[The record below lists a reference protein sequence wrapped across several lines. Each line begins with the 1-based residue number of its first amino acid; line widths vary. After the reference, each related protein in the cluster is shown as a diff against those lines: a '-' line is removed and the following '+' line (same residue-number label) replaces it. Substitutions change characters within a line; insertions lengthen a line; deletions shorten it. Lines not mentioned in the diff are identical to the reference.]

1 MNFLKDT
8 NNILEILLK
17 IYCDMSNAFEQWFLI
32 YWIIKDIYK
41 LSKEDRFIDYNKRI
55 EIRKV
60 IENSKY
66 YICVHTAK
74 VIEVLLRCL
83 RFKTIEGEF
92 FYSIEELNKLVEV
105 RFSKVLKIEGTNF
118 LYGNEKLRY
127 NLFTIIEYLFKN
139 KYLKSEE
146 FKYLKKSVL
155 SLLIVEKI
163 MSKIDEKIEKNKNI
177 KTSYEARRVIDKC
190 KNYADFKHISIEYI
204 DDILRKDDFNSDD
217 LNIIWGI
224 KYKINDF
231 IDEENLDEIIGKVS
245 TLVQEVESAK
255 RLKNCDYLDVIK
267 LRIDIGN
274 IQLKK

>member
-1 MNFLKDT
+1 M
-8 NNILEILLK
+8 
-17 IYCDMSNAFEQWFLI
+17 Q
-32 YWIIKDIYK
+32 
-41 LSKEDRFIDYNKRI
+41 
-55 EIRKV
+55 
-60 IENSKY
+60 
-66 YICVHTAK
+66 
-74 VIEVLLRCL
+74 
-83 RFKTIEGEF
+83 
-92 FYSIEELNKLVEV
+92 
-105 RFSKVLKIEGTNF
+105 
-118 LYGNEKLRY
+118 
-127 NLFTIIEYLFKN
+127 YLFKN